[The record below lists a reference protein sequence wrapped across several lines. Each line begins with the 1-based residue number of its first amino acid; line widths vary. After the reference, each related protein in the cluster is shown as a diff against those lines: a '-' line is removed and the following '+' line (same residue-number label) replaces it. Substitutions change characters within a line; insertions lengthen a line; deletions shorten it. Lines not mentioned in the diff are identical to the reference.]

1 MNRMPL
7 KRAMT
12 VQAGT
17 VLVLVVPYS
26 LTFFSHRALYGQDYK
41 DRNRRIHS
49 KDTVVLLEEHR
60 FESTAPIMHTRV
72 QVLHQSGDVGFIA
85 LSPNEWEMIQ

>member
-26 LTFFSHRALYGQDYK
+26 LTFFSHRALYGQD
-41 DRNRRIHS
+41 RNRRIHS

-60 FESTAPIMHTRV
+60 FESTAPIMPTRV
-72 QVLHQSGDVGFIA
+72 QVLHQSGDMGFIV
-85 LSPNEWEMIQ
+85 LSPNEWEMIW

>member
-1 MNRMPL
+1 MNRTPL

-12 VQAGT
+12 VEAGT
-17 VLVLVVPYS
+17 VLILVVPYS
-26 LTFFSHRALYGQDYK
+26 LTFFSHRQKYDQ

-60 FESTAPIMHTRV
+60 FERTTPIIPTRV
-72 QVLHQSGDVGFIA
+72 HVLHQSGAMGFVC
-85 LSPNEWEMIQ
+85 LSPFEWEMIQ